1 LGRTKDITRA
11 DEAISL
17 ADNAK
22 PSDGLSCRKMKPS
35 PSRSKSVNDS
45 QAIALHEAVDKIM
58 RRFKLEPGML
68 AGSAYADLHVNDVG
82 LLAILA
88 EPRDWNVRKITQA
101 LSAPFSTVSSALDR
115 LEVRKLVG
123 RRRRPGDRR
132 VVYIELTPAGT
143 HLAKK
148 LRATQIETC
157 RAMLARLSA
166 LDRDE
171 FIRLVAQVAQ
181 G

>member
-1 LGRTKDITRA
+1 MM
-11 DEAISL
+11 S
-17 ADNAK
+17 
-22 PSDGLSCRKMKPS
+22 KMKPV
-35 PSRSKSVNDS
+35 PLHTKPVNDS

-82 LLAILA
+82 LLAVLA
-88 EPRDWNVRKITQA
+88 EPGDWNVRKITQA

-115 LEVRKLVG
+115 LEARSLVG

-132 VVYIELTPAGT
+132 VVYIELTASGLR
-143 HLAKK
+143 LAAK

-157 RAMLARLSA
+157 RAMLAGLPTS
-166 LDRDE
+166 DRDE
-171 FIRLVAQVAQ
+171 LIRLVAQVAQ

>member
-1 LGRTKDITRA
+1 M
-11 DEAISL
+11 S
-17 ADNAK
+17 
-22 PSDGLSCRKMKPS
+22 KMKTS
-35 PSRSKSVNDS
+35 PLRSKPVNDS
-45 QAIALHEAVDKIM
+45 QAITLHEAVDKIM

-82 LLAILA
+82 LLAVLA
-88 EPRDWNVRKITQA
+88 EPGDWNVRKITQA

-132 VVYIELTPAGT
+132 VVYVELTAAGLQ
-143 HLAKK
+143 LAAR

-157 RAMLARLSA
+157 RAMLAGLRVR
-166 LDRDE
+166 DREE

>member
-1 LGRTKDITRA
+1 M
-11 DEAISL
+11 S
-17 ADNAK
+17 
-22 PSDGLSCRKMKPS
+22 KMKPAS
-35 PSRSKSVNDS
+35 SRKKPVNDR

-82 LLAILA
+82 LLAVLA
-88 EPRDWNVRKITQA
+88 EPGDWNVRKITQT
-101 LSAPFSTVSSALDR
+101 LNAPFSTISSALDR
-115 LEVRKLVG
+115 LETRSLVG
-123 RRRRPGDRR
+123 RRRRSGDRR
-132 VVYIELTPAGT
+132 VVYIELTAAGIR
-143 HLAKK
+143 LAER

-157 RAMLARLSA
+157 RAMLAGLPAS
-166 LDRDE
+166 DRDK

>member
-1 LGRTKDITRA
+1 MMW
-11 DEAISL
+11 
-17 ADNAK
+17 
-22 PSDGLSCRKMKPS
+22 KMKPAL
-35 PSRSKSVNDS
+35 SRTKPVDDR

-58 RRFKLEPGML
+58 RRFKLEPGVL

-88 EPRDWNVRKITQA
+88 EPGDWNVRKITQA

-115 LEVRKLVG
+115 LEARSLVG

-132 VVYIELTPAGT
+132 VVYIELTAGGLR
-143 HLAKK
+143 LAEK
-148 LRATQIETC
+148 LRAAQIETC
-157 RAMLARLSA
+157 RAMLAKLSA
-166 LDRDE
+166 HDREDL
-171 FIRLVAQVAQ
+171 IRLVAEVAK

>member
-1 LGRTKDITRA
+1 ML
-11 DEAISL
+11 
-17 ADNAK
+17 
-22 PSDGLSCRKMKPS
+22 KMKPT
-35 PSRSKSVNDS
+35 PSRGDPVSDS

-82 LLAILA
+82 LLAVLA
-88 EPRDWNVRKITQA
+88 EPGDWNVRKITRV

-115 LEVRKLVG
+115 LEARRLVG

-132 VVYIELTPAGT
+132 VVYIELTAAGIR
-143 HLAKK
+143 LAER

-157 RAMLARLSA
+157 RVMLAGLPA
-166 LDRDE
+166 PDRDE
-171 FIRLVAQVAQ
+171 LIRLLAQVAQ
-181 G
+181 K

>member
-1 LGRTKDITRA
+1 M
-11 DEAISL
+11 S
-17 ADNAK
+17 
-22 PSDGLSCRKMKPS
+22 KMKTS
-35 PSRSKSVNDS
+35 PLRSKPVNDS
-45 QAIALHEAVDKIM
+45 QAITLHEAVDKIM

-82 LLAILA
+82 LLAVLA
-88 EPRDWNVRKITQA
+88 EPGDWNVRKITQA

-132 VVYIELTPAGT
+132 VVYVELTAAGLR
-143 HLAKK
+143 LAAR

-157 RAMLARLSA
+157 RAMLAGLRVR
-166 LDRDE
+166 DREE